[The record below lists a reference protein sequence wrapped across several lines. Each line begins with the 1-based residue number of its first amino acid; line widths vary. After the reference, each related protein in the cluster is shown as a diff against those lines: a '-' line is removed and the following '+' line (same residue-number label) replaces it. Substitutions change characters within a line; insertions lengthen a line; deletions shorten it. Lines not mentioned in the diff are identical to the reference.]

1 MSPVTE
7 AVALL
12 EMRKVSVMRGER
24 VVLHE
29 LDLRIGQGEH
39 VALLGPNGCG
49 KSTLI
54 KVVNREI
61 YPLPR
66 PGSSLTL
73 MGRERWNVWDLR
85 STLGVVSN
93 DLMANCTRDFSGLEL
108 VVSGYFSSVGIW
120 PHHEVTPEM
129 IREGERAL
137 QQLNASHLR
146 DRMMTEMSS
155 GEARRVLIGRALV
168 NRPKALL
175 LDEPSTSLD
184 VYAQH
189 ELREILSGL
198 AQSGIGI
205 ILVTHHLSDVI
216 PEIERVVLMSDGRVA
231 ADGPKEQ
238 VLQEE
243 LLSKLFR
250 IPVNLSS
257 RDGCYHLW

>member
-1 MSPVTE
+1 MSPVSE
-7 AVALL
+7 PVALL
-12 EMRKVSVMRGER
+12 DMRKVSVMRGER
-24 VVLHE
+24 IVLHE
-29 LDLRIGQGEH
+29 INLTVGVGEH
-39 VALLGPNGCG
+39 VAVLGPNGCG

-54 KVVNREI
+54 KVINREL

-66 PGSSLTL
+66 PGSSLML

-108 VVSGYFSSVGIW
+108 VVSGFFSSVGVW
-120 PHHEVTPEM
+120 PHHHVTPEM
-129 IREGERAL
+129 ITEGERAL
-137 QQLNASHLR
+137 AHLNASYLR

-184 VYAQH
+184 VFAQH
-189 ELREILSGL
+189 ELRQILSGL

-216 PEIERVVLMSDGRVA
+216 PEIERVVLMQDGRVA
-231 ADGPKEQ
+231 ADGPKDEVLNEQ
-238 VLQEE
+238 RLGQI
-243 LLSKLFR
+243 FR
-250 IPVNLSS
+250 IPVTLSQ